1 MEWLKQ
7 FVRLFGFKNAQVESL
22 HEWNKDG
29 FKIRVWRSNPSLEAA
44 LGENAADIEA
54 HVMRSRFATIEEVI
68 RDVRKFKRVA
78 CVAVVDPAGNGVSF
92 YPDWH

>member
-29 FKIRVWRSNPSLEAA
+29 FKIRVWRTNADLDAA
-44 LGENAADIEA
+44 LKEDAADIEA
-54 HVMRSRFATIEEVI
+54 LIMRSRFGSLGEII
-68 RDVRKFKRVA
+68 RAVRIMPRVA
-78 CVAVVDPAGNGVSF
+78 CVAVVDSTGNGVSF